1 LPDARRIHPSLHNL
15 VRLLALPVVLLLLL
29 VPEDFKKLAIRNFLY
44 SSFNLSFV

>member
-29 VPEDFKKLAIRNFLY
+29 VPEDFKKLAPISRKGEKQKWFL
-44 SSFNLSFV
+44 